1 MTSPP
6 SCTRQATQYD
16 TRTERRGRH
25 VTKADMLD
33 CVLSRWRVVVILVSH
48 YLNASA
54 SPRRHRESRA
64 LLYAGKPN
72 FTSGLDTQSTAVK
85 KKKEKRKGKKTI
97 VLARR
102 NVRLQN
108 CMSEK
113 PVLFVVSRLV
123 QKKIHNQGTRPTG
136 DLRPRLR
143 KSSIFTEIPVPCL
156 FCQATSTSLAPVIPL
171 LKSSTRSG
179 RLYRQVLHCSLA
191 LKS

>member
-1 MTSPP
+1 MLFSTLENQTSP
-6 SCTRQATQYD
+6 
-16 TRTERRGRH
+16 
-25 VTKADMLD
+25 
-33 CVLSRWRVVVILVSH
+33 
-48 YLNASA
+48 SA
-54 SPRRHRESRA
+54 STHKAP
-64 LLYAGKPN
+64 LFKK
-72 FTSGLDTQSTAVK
+72 K
-85 KKKEKRKGKKTI
+85 KKKEKKRKTI

-108 CMSEK
+108 CMSEE

-143 KSSIFTEIPVPCL
+143 KSSTFTEIPVPCL

-179 RLYRQVLHCSLA
+179 RRYRQVLHCSLA
-191 LKS
+191 LKSKKKNYPTWFDMSSPSCHYTQCPGAFTGLKVSIVGPRFVHIADLLRRTD